1 MHPLRALSLSSL
13 AAGLAWALLA
23 QPLQA
28 GESPAFADKV
38 VKEHGLDGTQAER
51 MRTLLTK
58 TPGLTRNIGTED
70 PKVFVGPNNS
80 YHPVTREKCRTQ
92 VLEAGKLK
100 ASSSNERTCGAKWMA
115 PLPGPDGKTSSCIDQ
130 FEFPNI
136 PCEYPVVWVPSY
148 YAQQIC
154 QSMGKRLCNAHE
166 WEGACA
172 GKMEST
178 ASYRFDIGDPNAR
191 RAAINANRK
200 KVWAFQDK
208 HPGRTDAAI
217 ICGVYSAKDKDVEP
231 QAAANIQDG
240 SIPGLSKGCAPD
252 KSAFKTCGT
261 NTWPSGY
268 KYECTSNLGV
278 YDMHGNL
285 AEVVN
290 LPTSTAN
297 IAKGNVTGMTER
309 KGSFFVDRGG
319 LKLKSG
325 EQRYPD
331 DCRVRQPYEHMK
343 PISEDKG
350 HAFYQ
355 EGFRC
360 CKDLP

>member
-1 MHPLRALSLSSL
+1 MRRIWTLPLLAGLVSFVTLPL
-13 AAGLAWALLA
+13 AAG
-23 QPLQA
+23 
-28 GESPAFADKV
+28 ESDAFASKV
-38 VKEHGLDGTQAER
+38 IKEHGMSGAQAER

-70 PKVFVGPNNS
+70 PKAFVGPNNS
-80 YHPVTREKCRTQ
+80 YHPVSREKCRTQ
-92 VLEAGKLK
+92 VLDAGKIK
-100 ASSSNERTCGAKWMA
+100 SGDARTCGDKNMVA
-115 PLPGPDGKTSSCIDQ
+115 LPGPDGTVKSCIDQ

-136 PCEYPVVWVPSY
+136 ACEYPVVWVPSY
-148 YAQQIC
+148 YAQEIC
-154 QSMGKRLCNAHE
+154 RSMGKRLCNSHE

-172 GKMEST
+172 GKMEGT
-178 ASYRFDIGDPNAR
+178 ESYKFGIGDPNAR
-191 RAAINANRK
+191 RQAINTNRK

-217 ICGVYSAKDKDVEP
+217 LCGVYSGKDKDVEP
-231 QAAANIQDG
+231 EAAANIQDG

-252 KSAFKTCGT
+252 KSAYKTCGT

-268 KYECTSNLGV
+268 KYECKSSLGA

-290 LPTSTAN
+290 LPTGPDT

-343 PISEDKG
+343 PISQDKG

-360 CKDLP
+360 CKDL